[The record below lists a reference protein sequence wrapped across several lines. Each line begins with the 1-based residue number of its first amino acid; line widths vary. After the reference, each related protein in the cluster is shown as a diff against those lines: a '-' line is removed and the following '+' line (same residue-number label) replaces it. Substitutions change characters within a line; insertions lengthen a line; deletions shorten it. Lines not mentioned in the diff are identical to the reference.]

1 LQICLTRGTEQ
12 FKNSRETKGRNLK
25 KDARLFLVSNEIDT
39 YSFFMYV
46 YFYSL
51 HVSGSHVPIIR
62 RINCINMTSDIVAY
76 IRCHIDTI
84 NSPDDGHMADR
95 NMQRIEI
102 NTHWKRFVHQ
112 VGHLQ
117 KLYRNL
123 RSTKHKK
130 IGYKLC
136 NQQVWYCFRIY
147 KIYIYIFLHK
157 LRKILLEI
165 HEIPVWS

>member
-1 LQICLTRGTEQ
+1 
-12 FKNSRETKGRNLK
+12 LK

-102 NTHWKRFVHQ
+102 NTH
-112 VGHLQ
+112 
-117 KLYRNL
+117 
-123 RSTKHKK
+123 
-130 IGYKLC
+130 
-136 NQQVWYCFRIY
+136 
-147 KIYIYIFLHK
+147 
-157 LRKILLEI
+157 
-165 HEIPVWS
+165 